1 MSRSRTVDVH
11 SAIQY
16 GGSLGIQG
24 ANLQNVTMDHEPNSR
39 SQYPAAPP
47 QNWETQYYDQ
57 RSYEEANRNV
67 ARHAEAINALRHQ
80 QAAQNSHYLRA

>member
-1 MSRSRTVDVH
+1 M
-11 SAIQY
+11 
-16 GGSLGIQG
+16 
-24 ANLQNVTMDHEPNSR
+24 
-39 SQYPAAPP
+39 APP

-80 QAAQNSHYLRA
+80 QAAQNSHYLRAQSQGR